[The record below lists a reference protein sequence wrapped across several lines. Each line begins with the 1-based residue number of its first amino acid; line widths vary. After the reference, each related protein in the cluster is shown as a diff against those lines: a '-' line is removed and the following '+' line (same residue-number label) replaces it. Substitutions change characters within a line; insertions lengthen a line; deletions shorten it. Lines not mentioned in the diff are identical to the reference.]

1 MSEPLCDTAAA
12 SLSRCRRRHNLQ
24 AMFSALQVG
33 AADTAPPTDEA
44 DCVSVVAGGLG
55 QYDISGGGSGPEV
68 RIGSKGGAHDAGDGV
83 PAHAAEVGAGA
94 NEEAAP
100 LQQRLFFYPVPRDL
114 TGVFVAVPQRPPPAK
129 KMLAHTLSLVP
140 AVQHSAPACM
150 LVCASPRHIVATAS
164 AGKKML
170 ANK

>member
-1 MSEPLCDTAAA
+1 M
-12 SLSRCRRRHNLQ
+12 
-24 AMFSALQVG
+24 
-33 AADTAPPTDEA
+33 
-44 DCVSVVAGGLG
+44 
-55 QYDISGGGSGPEV
+55 
-68 RIGSKGGAHDAGDGV
+68 

-164 AGKKML
+164 AGSKASHNGSNLGSNIVYLEKFLLMYQVV
-170 ANK
+170 NEK